1 MIILK
6 EMVYNTYIKREEID
20 NLPISK
26 YISPKKLTNNLKNQW
41 IKMFLIYVYYVKNS
55 DFLHIPHTILIE
67 VFYFI
72 IVL

>member
-1 MIILK
+1 
-6 EMVYNTYIKREEID
+6 MVYNTYIKREEID

-41 IKMFLIYVYYVKNS
+41 IKMFLIFVYYVKNS

-67 VFYFI
+67 VFDFI
-72 IVL
+72 VVL